1 MRANMQSTVGEETG
15 RTGRLPFAVATQHAE
30 PGEGDH
36 SVAAAT
42 LASLPGASPPRL
54 HALFE
59 EFGTPAHAL
68 QAVRDGRAAE
78 ALTDDRRRAY
88 LARLWAET
96 ADPRAVAE
104 TLRQRGTHMF
114 SATQIEFPIDP
125 RLDDAPAV
133 LFAEGDRPEVLDR
146 PRVAIVGT
154 RAATPPGLA
163 DARAIGRYLA
173 EQGVTVVSGLAIGID
188 AAAHE
193 GALEV
198 GGGVIGVVA
207 TGLDVVYP
215 RRHGPLFSR
224 VRRHGLV
231 LGEYGFGVHPT
242 KARFPERNRIIAA
255 LSDAT
260 VVVEATASGGARIT
274 ANCALGYGRDVL
286 AVPGSRRNPAAAG
299 CNALIHD
306 GAHPLLDPS
315 DVVAILAL
323 ASPAS
328 RYAAIQARGEGRAGW
343 GSRAVRISA
352 PAARLLAEMA
362 GEPATLD
369 DLVGRSG
376 SSVGEVAGLIR
387 ELERANRVG
396 RLRGRIWPL

>member
-1 MRANMQSTVGEETG
+1 MRATTQSTVDDTHD
-15 RTGRLPFAVATQHAE
+15 RTGRLPFAAAAHRAE

-42 LASLPGASPPRL
+42 LASLPGATPPRL

-59 EFGTPAHAL
+59 VFGTPARAL
-68 QAVRDGRAAE
+68 EAVRDGRGAE
-78 ALTDDRRRAY
+78 ALAHDRRRAH
-88 LARLWAET
+88 LAGLWAQT
-96 ADPRAVAE
+96 ANPKAVAE
-104 TLRQRGTHMF
+104 ALRRRGTHVF
-114 SATQIEFPIDP
+114 DATQIEFPIDP
-125 RLDDAPAV
+125 RLDEAPAV

-163 DARAIGRYLA
+163 DARALGRYLA

-207 TGLDVVYP
+207 TGVDVVYP
-215 RRHGPLFSR
+215 RRHGPLFGR

-260 VVVEATASGGARIT
+260 VVIEATASGGARIT
-274 ANCALGYGRDVL
+274 ANCALRYGRDVL

-299 CNALIHD
+299 CNALIAD

-315 DVVAILAL
+315 DVISILAL

-328 RYAAIQARGEGRAGW
+328 TYAAIEARGEGRAGW
-343 GSRAVRISA
+343 GGRPVRISV
-352 PAARLLAEMA
+352 PAGRLLAEMG

-376 SSVGEVAGLIR
+376 SSVGEIAGLIR